1 MKPLLRVIAASG
13 LAVMLCGT
21 ADSKKVGEMAP
32 DFTRADFDGKP
43 VHLAD
48 YRGSLVLLNF
58 WASWCGPCLEEMP
71 RFFGWQ
77 KDYGARGL
85 QIIGVSMDD
94 DAAPAKRLLARHPAP
109 YPMLLG
115 DAKLGAT
122 FGGVMGLPL
131 TFLIDPQ
138 GRVAGRY
145 QGSADLRKLE
155 AQIKTLL
162 PRP

>member
-1 MKPLLRVIAASG
+1 
-13 LAVMLCGT
+13 MLCGT
-21 ADSKKVGEMAP
+21 ADSKHVGEMAP

-48 YRGSLVLLNF
+48 YRGRLVLLNF

-71 RFFGWQ
+71 RFFDWQ

-94 DAAPAKRLLARHPAP
+94 DPAPAKRLLARRPAP
-109 YPMLLG
+109 YPMVLG
-115 DAKLGAT
+115 DAKLGGA

-131 TFLIDPQ
+131 TFLIDPE

-145 QGSADLRKLE
+145 QGSADLGKLE